1 MKDKFGRSINY
12 LRISVTDRCN
22 LRCIYCMPEGGII
35 KKDHD
40 DILRNE
46 DYIKIIK
53 IAAGLGIKKIRFTG
67 GEPLVRRGIENLI
80 YETSKIEGID
90 DIALTTNG
98 TRLFE
103 MADTLKRA
111 GLKRVNIS
119 LDTLKKDKFKMIT
132 RLGNIDDVFRAIE
145 KSIEVGF
152 NPIKIN
158 TVVIKGINDD
168 EIMDFVKLSDE
179 YPLHIRFIEIMP
191 IGEGAKFKDGYISS
205 QEIIESIPN
214 LTPVETGQNSTA
226 IVFKRKGAKGSL
238 GFIAPM
244 TCKFCSGCN
253 RIRLTAT
260 GSIKPCLH
268 SKEEVDLKGYLNDEE
283 KLKNILE
290 HAILNKPLEHNL
302 EKEISK
308 SQKMM
313 YQIGG

>member
-1 MKDKFGRSINY
+1 M
-12 LRISVTDRCN
+12 
-22 LRCIYCMPEGGII
+22 
-35 KKDHD
+35 
-40 DILRNE
+40 RNE

-53 IAAGLGIKKIRFTG
+53 IAAELGIKKIRFTG
-67 GEPLVRRGIENLI
+67 GEPLVRKGIESLI

-98 TRLFE
+98 TRLYE
-103 MADTLKRA
+103 MADTLKKA

-132 RLGNIDDVFRAIE
+132 RIGNIDDVFRAIE

-205 QEIIESIPN
+205 QEIIAGIEN
-214 LTPVETGQNSTA
+214 LTPVETGPNSTA
-226 IVFKRKGAKGSL
+226 MVFKRKGAKGSL

-244 TCKFCSGCN
+244 TCKFCSSCN

-260 GSIKPCLH
+260 GTIKPCLH
-268 SKEEVDLKGYLNDEE
+268 SKEEMDLK
-283 KLKNILE
+283 
-290 HAILNKPLEHNL
+290 AF
-302 EKEISK
+302 
-308 SQKMM
+308 
-313 YQIGG
+313 

>member
-22 LRCIYCMPEGGII
+22 LRCIYCMPEEGII

-103 MADTLKRA
+103 MANTLKRA

-205 QEIIESIPN
+205 QEIIESIKN
-214 LTPVETGQNSTA
+214 LTPVETGPNSTA

-268 SKEEVDLKGYLNDEE
+268 SKEEVDLKGYLDDED

>member
-1 MKDKFGRSINY
+1 MKDKFGRTINY

-22 LRCIYCMPEGGII
+22 LRCIYCMPEEGII

-40 DILRNE
+40 EVLRNE

-53 IAAGLGIKKIRFTG
+53 IAAEIGIKKIRFTG
-67 GEPLVRRGIENLI
+67 GEPLVRKGIESLI

-90 DIALTTNG
+90 DIAITTNG
-98 TRLFE
+98 TRLYK
-103 MADTLKRA
+103 MADTLKKA

-132 RLGNIDDVFRAIE
+132 RIGNIDDVFRAIE

-152 NPIKIN
+152 SHIKIN

-205 QEIIESIPN
+205 QEIISGIEN
-214 LTPVETGQNSTA
+214 LIPVETGPNSTA
-226 IVFKRKGAKGSL
+226 MVFKRKGAKGSL

-244 TCKFCSGCN
+244 TCKFCSSCN

-260 GSIKPCLH
+260 GTIKSCLH
-268 SKEEVDLKGYLNDEE
+268 SKEEMDLKAFLKDEY
-283 KLKNILE
+283 KLKLILE